1 MILPMDDIENKFHTA
16 RLEISHN
23 MLDNTEC

>member
-1 MILPMDDIENKFHTA
+1 MTLPTDDIENKFHTA
-16 RLEISHN
+16 QLEISHN